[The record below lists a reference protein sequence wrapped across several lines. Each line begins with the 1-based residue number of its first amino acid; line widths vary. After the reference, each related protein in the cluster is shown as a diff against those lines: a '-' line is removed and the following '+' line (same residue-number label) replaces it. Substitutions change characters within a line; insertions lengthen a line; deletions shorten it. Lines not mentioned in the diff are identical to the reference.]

1 MVPLISIESLLQM
14 LVSITEKISG
24 FSVTVMLT
32 TESQP
37 EIVERICVPVRL
49 LLFYVIP
56 FIVKEEPLQIDVSTF
71 VLYIGSPGL
80 IIQLIVVSQLLNT
93 LSVM

>member
-1 MVPLISIESLLQM
+1 MD
-14 LVSITEKISG
+14 
-24 FSVTVMLT
+24 FVTVMLT

-37 EIVERICVPVRL
+37 EIEERICEPERL
-49 LLFYVIP
+49 LLLYVIP
-56 FIVKEEPLQIDVSTF
+56 FIVKEEPLQMDVSTF
-71 VLYIGSPGL
+71 VLYVGSPGL